1 MDAKTISV
9 TDLIKKLTRPV
20 DSVQTV
26 TGSWEWHYGEDKT
39 RWEASGPSKFNVYS
53 DSEKP
58 KEIEFGVGGTI
69 SESSDTFHVPISGS
83 FEKASVT
90 TTVDGKLKFEMRKW
104 ADYKW
109 SDDEVVTYQ
118 TNIESE
124 GVRALCIFRNKS
136 DPLKVSLYVQ
146 KNSKWTVYNYD
157 GDELTTEEP
166 TYDTE
171 DGDIMFTQV
180 GVDYMQYIYITEQGQ
195 NGAIV
200 SVQNLNGASIVDPIE
215 VRGDLMDMYVG
226 EDGVMTYVSVVKCDE
241 YDGTCVRK
249 LIVFKSGSTS
259 NTEISELHENQITPG
274 DHYTDTI
281 TSVKMGPDGAWPFM
295 IHAGDSIYEW
305 WQDGKVV
312 RKLTGVQD
320 ILGWGSNG
328 SGRAI
333 IYRLK
338 SSPEKIQFEPSL
350 VPNIT
355 STLSELSDNGTFLRT
370 YSGNSKHTITVA
382 HQSQED
388 VLGITKWARVSSSS
402 DNRDTVTF
410 SPNRQYVLME
420 DSAGRLAVR
429 RFVLYSKRL
438 FDGLTS
444 DSDIER
450 YLEYFQMICESEYG
464 KGDPFCRCANY
475 GGGLTEEYGLDDDT
489 YLSKRLRQSVQC
501 LDGDCIYRKNLKNN
515 IVSVYKLNATDCNM
529 DLTVCSSDFNS
540 KDISA
545 SSQVN
550 VVNQCGVGTD
560 QATPDFNNNSSSV
573 SGLRAPSIITCVAV
587 SLLLLFLVGA
597 YIHYRSGRGKGKK

>member
-1 MDAKTISV
+1 MDEKTSTISV

-26 TGSWEWHYGEDKT
+26 TGSWGFFNEVDNKVENPKWYP
-39 RWEASGPSKFNVYS
+39 SGPGKFIEYS
-53 DSEKP
+53 DSHQP
-58 KEIEFGVGGTI
+58 REIQFDARGIITTSNPFMISIHNNDDYKTATVIGYEVAGSQGENTQISIDDLIDLKSTIKIDGISAIGV
-69 SESSDTFHVPISGS
+69 DVVN
-83 FEKASVT
+83 ASVVNVHIQTDGKRYVYTSTIT
-90 TTVDGKLKFEMRKW
+90 TTGTTVSVVE
-104 ADYKW
+104 
-109 SDDEVVTYQ
+109 SDDT
-118 TNIESE
+118 
-124 GVRALCIFRNKS
+124 L
-136 DPLKVSLYVQ
+136 
-146 KNSKWTVYNYD
+146 
-157 GDELTTEEP
+157 
-166 TYDTE
+166 
-171 DGDIMFTQV
+171 FTH
-180 GVDYMQYIYITEQGQ
+180 GNRSYIYHKDEPSITDLREEI
-195 NGAIV
+195 AIL
-200 SVQNLNGASIVDPIE
+200 SNIKGE
-215 VRGDLMDMYVG
+215 FMDMCVDSG
-226 EDGVMTYVSVVKCDE
+226 TYVSVEDCDSH
-241 YDGTCVRK
+241 DGTCVRK
-249 LIVFKSGSTS
+249 LIVVNSSGV
-259 NTEISELHENQITPG
+259 ISKELHENHITPG
-274 DHYTDTI
+274 DHHTDTI
-281 TSVKMGPDGAWPFM
+281 TSVKMGPDGAWPFT
-295 IHAGDSIYEW
+295 IQAGDSVFEW
-305 WQDGKVV
+305 RQDGTVV
-312 RKLTGVQD
+312 RKLTGVKD

-328 SGRAI
+328 SSARAI

-338 SSPEKIQFEPSL
+338 SSPETIRFEPSL
-350 VPNIT
+350 VPST
-355 STLSELSDNGTFLRT
+355 SSGSVPPESKLSDNGTFLRT
-370 YSGNSKHTITVA
+370 YSGNRTITVA

-388 VLGITKWARVSSSS
+388 VLGITKWATVSSYE
-402 DNRDTVTF
+402 VTF
-410 SPNRQYVLME
+410 SPNRQYVMMK
-420 DSAGRLAVR
+420 DSAGRPTVR

-475 GGGLTEEYGLDDDT
+475 SGELTKEYGLDDDT

-573 SGLRAPSIITCVAV
+573 SGLRAPSIVTCVVV

>member
-1 MDAKTISV
+1 MDEKTSTISV

-26 TGSWEWHYGEDKT
+26 TGSWGFFNEVDNKVENPKWYP
-39 RWEASGPSKFNVYS
+39 SGPGKFIEYS
-53 DSEKP
+53 DSHQP
-58 KEIEFGVGGTI
+58 REIQFDARGIITTSNSFMISIHNNDDYKTATVIGYEVAGSPSKNTQISIDGLINFKSTVKIDKISAIGVHVVSDSVVDVHIQTDGKRYVYTSTI
-69 SESSDTFHVPISGS
+69 
-83 FEKASVT
+83 T
-90 TTVDGKLKFEMRKW
+90 TTRTTVSVVE
-104 ADYKW
+104 
-109 SDDEVVTYQ
+109 SDDT
-118 TNIESE
+118 
-124 GVRALCIFRNKS
+124 L
-136 DPLKVSLYVQ
+136 
-146 KNSKWTVYNYD
+146 
-157 GDELTTEEP
+157 
-166 TYDTE
+166 
-171 DGDIMFTQV
+171 FTH
-180 GVDYMQYIYITEQGQ
+180 GNRSYIYNKGISSSITDLSGNELFSD
-195 NGAIV
+195 I
-200 SVQNLNGASIVDPIE
+200 
-215 VRGDLMDMYVG
+215 RGEFMDMCVDSG
-226 EDGVMTYVSVVKCDE
+226 TYVSVEDCDSH
-241 YDGTCVRK
+241 DGTCVRK
-249 LIVFKSGSTS
+249 LILVNGSGDTLK
-259 NTEISELHENQITPG
+259 ELHENHITPG
-274 DHYTDTI
+274 DHHTDTI
-281 TSVKMGPDGAWPFM
+281 TSVKMGPDGAWPFT
-295 IHAGDSIYEW
+295 IQAGDSVYEW
-305 WQDGKVV
+305 RQDGTVV
-312 RKLTGVQD
+312 RKLTGVKD

-328 SGRAI
+328 LSARAI

-338 SSPEKIQFEPSL
+338 SSPDTIRFEPSL
-350 VPNIT
+350 VPEEQNT
-355 STLSELSDNGTFLRT
+355 PTESKLSDNGTFLRT
-370 YSGNSKHTITVA
+370 YGGDRKHTITVA

-388 VLGITKWARVSSSS
+388 VLGITKWAKVSP
-402 DNRDTVTF
+402 DEVTF
-410 SPNRQYVLME
+410 SPNRQYVLMK
-420 DSAGRLAVR
+420 DSAGRPVVR

-450 YLEYFQMICESEYG
+450 YLEYFQMICESGYG
-464 KGDPFCRCANY
+464 EGDPFCRCANY
-475 GGGLTEEYGLDDDT
+475 GGELTEEYGLDDDT